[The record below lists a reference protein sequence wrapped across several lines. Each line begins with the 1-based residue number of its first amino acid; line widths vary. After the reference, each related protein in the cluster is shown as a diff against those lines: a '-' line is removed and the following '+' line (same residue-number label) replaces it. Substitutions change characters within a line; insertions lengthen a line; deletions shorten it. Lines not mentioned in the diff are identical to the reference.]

1 MKNTVKLFA
10 VVLLFS
16 LGYTTKAQFHHDF
29 SLSSTIEDYSSNWY
43 SDDAGCFL
51 RSIKNGAD
59 HIYYYD
65 LSVDGVRNA
74 GSSLVVR
81 TPVMSFNGNFD
92 ITIEYTFASS
102 SSFTVWTNFAV
113 PPGPSSWTNGDYTY
127 NVPGTNGARSSY
139 TIRSSSLTGSYR
151 PLIQCLQAGVIIHSI
166 TITNVVYAPGP
177 GCSVT
182 NGGGCTDSDTDGVCD
197 DADDFPNDPDK
208 AFSAVMP
215 QKNWMYEDLYPN
227 YGDFDFN
234 DLVVSSEREVITDA
248 DNILRVLK
256 VKATVSAAGAAISQG
271 WALEL
276 KGISPSDV
284 LSVNGN
290 SLTEGVLVMGANGT
304 ENGQTNAVIPMF
316 DNFKTISN
324 NNGSQFLNTVK
335 TDAMGTSTP
344 VEVVIEFAKGSEL
357 GREDLDFNFF
367 SFRTN
372 DRGHEIH
379 EMGFTPTDLANNALF
394 GTGKDATDLNNGAS
408 YVSVDGFPWAISSM
422 GGDYAIEKVDMV
434 QGFLKFAAWAQS
446 GGVSFQDWHTNMSG
460 TYRNAANIY

>member
-1 MKNTVKLFA
+1 MKSLKLILSA
-10 VVLLFS
+10 VLAIS
-16 LGYTTKAQFHHDF
+16 LGAETNGQFSDDF
-29 SLSSTIEDYSSNWY
+29 STPTSFVNFTPPYISTHAGCYQRIGQNRFGVYDANTQAFVASSNLYLMTPVVDFKPNWTVELDISAASYPY
-43 SDDAGCFL
+43 SDIFTFYIISPQGGFIDIPVSVNITRRDTIVITDQMFTSANRAYRGMGRPYLALL
-51 RSIKNGAD
+51 RGPVALHTLDMSNV
-59 HIYYYD
+59 IY
-65 LSVDGVRNA
+65 S
-74 GSSLVVR
+74 
-81 TPVMSFNGNFD
+81 
-92 ITIEYTFASS
+92 
-102 SSFTVWTNFAV
+102 
-113 PPGPSSWTNGDYTY
+113 PGPNCT
-127 NVPGTNGARSSY
+127 
-139 TIRSSSLTGSYR
+139 
-151 PLIQCLQAGVIIHSI
+151 
-166 TITNVVYAPGP
+166 VV
-177 GCSVT
+177 ST
-182 NGGGCTDSDTDGVCD
+182 GGGCADADADGACD
-197 DADDFPNDPDK
+197 DVDDYPNDPDK
-208 AFSAVMP
+208 AYSSMLP
-215 QKNWMYEDLYPN
+215 QMNWMYEDLYPN

-234 DLVVSSEREVITDA
+234 DMVISSEREMITDA

-276 KGISPSDV
+276 KGISASDV

-290 SLTEGVLVMGANGT
+290 SLTEGVLTMNANGT

-335 TDAMGTSTP
+335 ADAIGSSTP
-344 VEVVIEFAKGSEL
+344 LEVVIEFSKNSDL
-357 GREDLDFNFF
+357 SVRDLDYNFF

-434 QGFLKFAAWAQS
+434 QAFLKFAAWAQS
-446 GGVSFQDWHTNMSG
+446 GGVSFQDWHTNMSA